1 MLKESHANPTRS
13 WMNPNKYYKML
24 EKSNPIL
31 RDIWFFL
38 EISPLALHTI
48 NSKSTKETGNAERKL
63 EFREHINIKARK
75 LENQNKIWKNWKKLE
90 KTKKN
95 WKVLT
100 KT

>member
-1 MLKESHANPTRS
+1 
-13 WMNPNKYYKML
+13 ML